1 VARKRRRPVRA
12 GHGAALGRPDSQHST
27 GGSKA
32 ALLYESHSR
41 LLVYTGTR
49 THTRTTEGAGPT
61 QFDTVHGI
69 RISNDNLV
77 YVADRV
83 DNRIQVFAL
92 EGKFVKE
99 AYIERKTT
107 STEGTAFGIAFSPDK
122 QQFLYVPDGSDKKA

>member
-1 VARKRRRPVRA
+1 M
-12 GHGAALGRPDSQHST
+12 
-27 GGSKA
+27 
-32 ALLYESHSR
+32 
-41 LLVYTGTR
+41 YTGTR